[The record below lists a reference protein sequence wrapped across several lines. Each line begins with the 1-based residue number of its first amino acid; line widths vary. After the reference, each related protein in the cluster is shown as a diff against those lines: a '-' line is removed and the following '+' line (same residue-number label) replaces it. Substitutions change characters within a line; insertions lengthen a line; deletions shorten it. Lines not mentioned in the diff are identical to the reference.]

1 MKCTKNCY
9 TGLSALVLALLLG
22 LVSPLLC
29 ADEGVVEIYDL
40 DDLDAFANSVATVMS
55 PSVVQAMTT
64 QGVLP
69 EIIEIARTIAEE
81 SFSAAGLQ
89 LHIRE
94 ALMSGLTR
102 EHIDS
107 ILAWR
112 KTALGELISK
122 AEGQHNT
129 LDYAQDMRAY
139 SVSGEL
145 YSVSDKRRLMVV
157 ELYSSMNAVGQ
168 SVEMIVNA
176 NYAMAM
182 AMALATAIANGDDA
196 PDEKTMRKVYDGIA
210 ESRDQISIG
219 VRGRMLVMGLYVYRS
234 ISDEDLANY
243 MEFNATTAGARYN
256 QILFQTVDRWLF
268 KSTKHFGFRFG
279 KALREIGVQQPT

>member
-1 MKCTKNCY
+1 MY
-9 TGLSALVLALLLG
+9 QELLYGLSALVLALLLS

-40 DDLDAFANSVATVMS
+40 DGLDAFATSVATVMS

-64 QGVLP
+64 QGVPP

-81 SFSAAGLQ
+81 SFSGADLQ
-89 LHIRE
+89 SHIRE
-94 ALMSGLTR
+94 ALMAGLTK
-102 EHIDS
+102 EHVDS

-112 KTALGELISK
+112 KTALGELINK
-122 AEGQHNT
+122 AENQHNAPN
-129 LDYAQDMRAY
+129 YAEDVRAY
-139 SVSGEL
+139 SVSSEL
-145 YSVSDKRRLMVV
+145 YSVSDGRRLMVV

-176 NYAMAM
+176 NY

-210 ESRDQISIG
+210 ESRDQIAIG
-219 VRGRMLVMGLYVYRS
+219 VRGRMLVTGLYVYRS
-234 ISDEDLANY
+234 ISDEDLTSY
-243 MEFNATTAGARYN
+243 MEFNSTAAGARYN

-268 KSTKHFGFRFG
+268 ESTKRFGFQFG
-279 KALREIGVQQPT
+279 KALREINAQQPA